1 MDHITL
7 LEHPV
12 LNSMYC
18 RESAKSRA
26 KTEHININ
34 DRYKVIMKPERTL
47 TPVGEREEGGSA
59 PSTASTTLQRPID
72 VEEVKPATPQPAAP
86 APMEPSVQSPPEKE
100 RPIGPKPAKIVDSS
114 TISTTAF
121 MHFAP
126 KQKSS

>member
-7 LEHPV
+7 IEHPV

-72 VEEVKPATPQPAAP
+72 VEVKPATPQPAAP